1 VGPGVDSG
9 IDLGAELGVEP
20 GADAGVDLGA
30 ELGVEPGADAGV
42 DLGAELGIGA
52 EEKETPAAAE
62 KLSDEAMTEVDVFLR
77 YGLYDEAKTRLET
90 LKIEQPNNIDVHLKL
105 KTLYKETKENEMAVT
120 ECIVLAE
127 LYGRAGDNENR
138 KINIKEAYDL
148 NPADPR
154 LEGKLE
160 EIGISPEEVAQA
172 SEMVAPSESLDN
184 YQSDLSE
191 AEFYTTQGFYKE
203 AADIYEKLLG
213 IFPDNSELRSKLDTV
228 KTSMGTEAPAAEAA
242 PEDMETL
249 SFDDLL
255 AEAPL
260 PDISSGESSLDN
272 DVMAVFEEFKK
283 GLEDQVSSE
292 DTETHYNLGIAYKEM
307 GLLDDAISTFQ
318 AAKKDPNYFVQAST
332 MLGNCYMEKE
342 LFSLAV
348 EAYEG
353 VLQKIDPSDEIAWS
367 VKYDLADALEKEGK
381 ADEALKYFTEVYG
394 WDSTYR
400 QVSERVE
407 SLQKQ
412 APAEEPVAEKPKPEK
427 PKPAKPKEPTKLD
440 TKRKSRVSYI

>member
-1 VGPGVDSG
+1 M
-9 IDLGAELGVEP
+9 GA
-20 GADAGVDLGA
+20 
-30 ELGVEPGADAGV
+30 
-42 DLGAELGIGA
+42 
-52 EEKETPAAAE
+52 
-62 KLSDEAMTEVDVFLR
+62 
-77 YGLYDEAKTRLET
+77 
-90 LKIEQPNNIDVHLKL
+90 
-105 KTLYKETKENEMAVT
+105 
-120 ECIVLAE
+120 
-127 LYGRAGDNENR
+127 
-138 KINIKEAYDL
+138 
-148 NPADPR
+148 
-154 LEGKLE
+154 
-160 EIGISPEEVAQA
+160 
-172 SEMVAPSESLDN
+172 
-184 YQSDLSE
+184 
-191 AEFYTTQGFYKE
+191 
-203 AADIYEKLLG
+203 
-213 IFPDNSELRSKLDTV
+213 
-228 KTSMGTEAPAAEAA
+228 EAPAAEAA

-260 PDISSGESSLDN
+260 PDISSGEPSLDN

-332 MLGNCYMEKE
+332 MLGNCYMEKG

-348 EAYEG
+348 EAYDG